1 MGYPT
6 ESQPRSPFL
15 PIISMNAKERGRITS
30 SCYCIDGHAE
40 AEQEDTYPDKFAVSS
55 AASYDSSDL
64 EYILDSPEEEKGT
77 ENYKLRCCLFKSTI
91 DVIES
96 QVNSEIEHTTNKC
109 VSLVKEFLQS
119 VLM

>member
-1 MGYPT
+1 M
-6 ESQPRSPFL
+6 
-15 PIISMNAKERGRITS
+15 
-30 SCYCIDGHAE
+30 
-40 AEQEDTYPDKFAVSS
+40 
-55 AASYDSSDL
+55 
-64 EYILDSPEEEKGT
+64 DSPEEEKGT